1 MNQVYQ
7 EGKAFAKSYIEPF
20 TERTDAESRFPEES
34 FKALAEQGFLKLLVP
49 EAYGG
54 SGKGLEAHAQA
65 CLAFAETC
73 ATTALC
79 YMMHNVAVMCLVTH
93 GSEEL
98 KKRVF
103 ADIVDNGKFMAL
115 AYSEFGTGTHFYITE
130 MTAEVNGEYTTFNG
144 KKSMVTSASYASYYL
159 VLAPSV
165 DEGKINN
172 WVFPLESK
180 GLSFGLSEWNGL
192 GMRGNSSC
200 PVNIDHITLDS
211 THRIGAEGSGQEQVF
226 NVVAPFFITGLGA
239 IYSGTALHMFEIA
252 SGHASGRKYPDG
264 STLSNI
270 ETVQIHIGSIYK
282 QASAAKAITM
292 EAARAGASGEADA
305 LAKILSAR
313 IFASEAAIEC
323 GRLAMRVG
331 GGKAYNKALP
341 LERLLRDA
349 YAGQIMAPS
358 ADVLTVWLG
367 KALTGQMIP

>member
-1 MNQVYQ
+1 MNHVYQ
-7 EGKAFAKSYIEPF
+7 EGKDFAKSYIEPY
-20 TERTDAESRFPEES
+20 TDLTDKESRFPEES
-34 FKALAEQGFLKLLVP
+34 FKELGEQGFLKLLIP
-49 EAYGG
+49 EEYGG
-54 SGKGLEAHAQA
+54 FGKGLEEHAQA

-79 YMMHNVAVMCLVTH
+79 YMMHNVAVMCLVAH
-93 GSEEL
+93 GSGEL
-98 KKRVF
+98 KKRIF
-103 ADIVDNGKFMAL
+103 KDIIDNGKFMAL
-115 AYSEFGTGTHFYITE
+115 AYSELGTGTHFYITE
-130 MTAEVNGEYTTFNG
+130 MNAEVNGDHTTFTG
-144 KKSMVTSASYASYYL
+144 KKSMVTSGSHASYYL

-165 DEGKINN
+165 EEGKINN

-180 GLSFGLSEWNGL
+180 GLSFELSEWQGL

-200 PVNIDHITLDS
+200 PMVVDQVELDS
-211 THRIGAEGSGQEQVF
+211 SHRIGAEGSGSEQVF

-239 IYSGTALHMFEIA
+239 IYSGTAMHMFTIA
-252 SGHASGRKYPDG
+252 ADHAAGRKYPDG
-264 STLSNI
+264 SALSHI
-270 ETVQIHIGSIYK
+270 ETIQIHIGNIYK
-282 QASAAKAITM
+282 QASAAKAITL

-358 ADVLTVWLG
+358 ADVLSVWLG

>member
-1 MNQVYQ
+1 MNLIYQ
-7 EGKAFAKSYIEPF
+7 EGKDFAKSYIEPY
-20 TERTDAESRFPEES
+20 TELTDKESRFPEES
-34 FKALAEQGFLKLLVP
+34 FKELGEKGFLKLLIP
-49 EAYGG
+49 EEYGG
-54 SGKGLEAHAQA
+54 LGKGIEEHAQA

-79 YMMHNVAVMCLVTH
+79 YMMHNVAVMCLVAH
-93 GSEEL
+93 GSDEL
-98 KKRVF
+98 KKRIF
-103 ADIVDNGKFMAL
+103 TDIIDNGTFMAL

-130 MTAEVNGEYTTFNG
+130 MTAEVNGDRTTFNG

-159 VLAPSV
+159 VLAPSAE
-165 DEGKINN
+165 EGKIDN

-180 GLSFGLSEWNGL
+180 GLSFELAEWNGL
-192 GMRGNSSC
+192 GMRGNSSS
-200 PVNIDHITLDS
+200 PVRIDHVTLDS
-211 THRIGAEGSGQEQVF
+211 SHRIGAPGSGSEQVF
-226 NVVAPFFITGLGA
+226 TVVAPFFITGLGA
-239 IYSGTALHMFEIA
+239 IYSGIALHMFAIA
-252 SGHASGRKYPDG
+252 ADHAANRRYPDG
-264 STLSNI
+264 STLSHI
-270 ETVQIHIGSIYK
+270 ETIQIHIGEIYK
-282 QASAAKAITM
+282 QASAAKALTM

-358 ADVLTVWLG
+358 ADVLSVWLG

>member
-1 MNQVYQ
+1 MNRVYQ
-7 EGKAFAKSYIEPF
+7 EGKDFAKSYIQPY
-20 TERTDAESRFPEES
+20 TDRTDKESRFPEES
-34 FKALAEQGFLKLLVP
+34 FKELGSQGFLKLLIP
-49 EAYGG
+49 EEYGG
-54 SGKGLEAHAQA
+54 FGKGLEEHAQA

-73 ATTALC
+73 STTALC

-93 GSEEL
+93 GSDEL
-98 KKRVF
+98 KRRIFK
-103 ADIVDNGKFMAL
+103 DIVDNGKIMAL
-115 AYSEFGTGTHFYITE
+115 AYSELGTGTHFYLTE
-130 MTAEVNGEYTTFNG
+130 MKAEVNGDQTTFNG
-144 KKSMVTSASYASYYL
+144 KKSMVTSGSHASYYL

-165 DEGKINN
+165 EEGKINN

-180 GLSFGLSEWNGL
+180 GLSFEVSEWQGL

-200 PVNIDHITLDS
+200 PMIVDQVTLDS
-211 THRIGAEGSGQEQVF
+211 SYRIGAEGSGAEQVF

-239 IYSGTALHMFEIA
+239 IYSGTALHMFEVA
-252 SGHASGRKYPDG
+252 AGHSTNRKYPDG
-264 STLSNI
+264 SSLSNI
-270 ETVQIHIGSIYK
+270 ETVQIHLANIYK

-292 EAARAGASGEADA
+292 EAARAGANGEADA
-305 LAKILSAR
+305 LAKILAAR

-323 GRLAMRVG
+323 GTLAMRVG

>member
-1 MNQVYQ
+1 MNHVYQ
-7 EGKAFAKSYIEPF
+7 EGKAFAKSCIEPY
-20 TERTDAESRFPEES
+20 TDRTDKESKFPEES
-34 FKALAEQGFLKLLVP
+34 FKKLGEQGFLKLLIPV
-49 EAYGG
+49 EYGG
-54 SGKGLEAHAQA
+54 FGKGLEEHAQA

-93 GSEEL
+93 GSDEQ
-98 KKRVF
+98 KQRIF
-103 ADIVDNGKFMAL
+103 ADIIKNGKYMAL
-115 AYSEFGTGTHFYITE
+115 AYSEFGTGTHFYMPE
-130 MTAEVNGEYTTFNG
+130 MIAEVNGDQTTFTG

-159 VLAPSV
+159 VLAPSAE
-165 DEGKINN
+165 EGKINN
-172 WVFPLESK
+172 WVFPLEAK
-180 GLSFGLSEWNGL
+180 GLSFELSEWQGL

-200 PVNIDHITLDS
+200 PMDIDHVTLDS
-211 THRIGAEGSGQEQVF
+211 SFRIGAEGSGEEQVF
-226 NVVAPFFITGLGA
+226 QVVAPFFITGLGA
-239 IYSGTALHMFEIA
+239 VYSGTAMHMFEIA
-252 SGHASGRKYPDG
+252 GGHAANRKYPDG
-264 STLSNI
+264 RALSHI
-270 ETVQIHIGSIYK
+270 ETVQVHIGNIYK

-292 EAARAGASGEADA
+292 EAARAGANGEADA

-313 IFASEAAIEC
+313 IFASEAAVEC

-358 ADVLTVWLG
+358 ADVLSVWLG

>member
-1 MNQVYQ
+1 MNHVYQ
-7 EGKAFAKSYIEPF
+7 EGKDFASSYIAPY
-20 TERTDAESRFPEES
+20 TDLTDKESRFPAET
-34 FKALAEQGFLKLLVP
+34 FKELGHRGFLKLLIP
-49 EAYGG
+49 EEYGG
-54 SGKGLEAHAQA
+54 FGKGLEEHAQA

-73 ATTALC
+73 STTALC

-93 GSEEL
+93 GSDEL
-98 KKRVF
+98 KKRIFTDV
-103 ADIVDNGKFMAL
+103 IENGRFLAL
-115 AYSEFGTGTHFYITE
+115 AYSEFGSGTHFYVTE
-130 MTAEVNGEYTTFNG
+130 MSAEVNGDHTTFNG
-144 KKSMVTSASYASYYL
+144 KKSMVTSATYASYYL

-165 DEGKINN
+165 EEGKINN

-180 GLSFGLSEWNGL
+180 GLSFKPSEWNGM

-200 PVNIDHITLDS
+200 PMHIDQVTLDS
-211 THRIGAEGSGQEQVF
+211 FYRIGAEGSGAEQVF

-239 IYSGTALHMFEIA
+239 VYSGTASHIFEVA
-252 SGHASGRKYPDG
+252 AGHTTNRKYPDG
-264 STLSNI
+264 SSLSHI
-270 ETVQIHIGSIYK
+270 ETVQIHLGNMYK
-282 QASAAKAITM
+282 QAAAAKAMTM

-305 LAKILSAR
+305 LAKILAAR
-313 IFASEAAIEC
+313 INASEAAIEC

-358 ADVLTVWLG
+358 ADVLSVWLG